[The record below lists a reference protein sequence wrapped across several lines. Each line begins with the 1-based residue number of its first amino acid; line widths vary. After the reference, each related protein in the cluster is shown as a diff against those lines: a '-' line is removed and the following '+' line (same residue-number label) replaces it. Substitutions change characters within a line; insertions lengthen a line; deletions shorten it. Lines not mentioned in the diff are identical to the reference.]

1 MQSCYQNICPRSG
14 RYASAPHAKDGFQ
27 DPPQGFWRFHHN
39 DLHSIASLSLQIR
52 LSQSLPCSPTQ
63 APAPNAASQTGWS
76 SRVAPAAQ
84 TAAPYSRF
92 LPCDVIKAAPLLVL
106 TQYTQG
112 TAFVFSAYSF
122 WLRISSARPL
132 PMVIS
137 STGFLGSLL
146 MESVSPRLSSARSRG
161 YFVPFRVT
169 PDILWSSGTSER

>member
-27 DPPQGFWRFHHN
+27 DPPQGFWRFHYN

-84 TAAPYSRF
+84 AAAPYSRF
-92 LPCDVIKAAPLLVL
+92 LPCDVIKAAPLTGSDPVYAGGGFCVQCLFLLAADQQRPAAANGDFQYRVFGLVAD
-106 TQYTQG
+106 G
-112 TAFVFSAYSF
+112 EC
-122 WLRISSARPL
+122 ISPAQLRPL
-132 PMVIS
+132 QGI
-137 STGFLGSLL
+137 LG
-146 MESVSPRLSSARSRG
+146 AFQGDAG
-161 YFVPFRVT
+161 YFMVQRHQ
-169 PDILWSSGTSER
+169 